1 MDEGRKKLHSALK
14 EIIKKLVWGAY
25 TEKQILDLVRR
36 YYKSGIKERDKNTM
50 FFKTLIEGH
59 PIVE

>member
-1 MDEGRKKLHSALK
+1 MDEGRKKLHSDLK
-14 EIIKKLVWGAY
+14 EVVGELVLGAY

-50 FFKTLIEGH
+50 FFKTLIEG
-59 PIVE
+59 